1 MANNPVVNSI
11 TFTGSVAGQASLQ
24 AQGIAGNLTFLLP
37 NIPPIVGQVLTA
49 TAING
54 NSVFFGFSSPGSDEI
69 STGQLSSVEGNGTK
83 VQLTNGGVAPS
94 AVTVQL
100 GSAGSLAILAYS
112 GVTSS

>member
-11 TFTGSVAGQASLQ
+11 TFKGSVAGQASLQ

-37 NIPPIVGQVLTA
+37 NIPPIVNQGLIA

-54 NSVFFGFSSPGSDEI
+54 NNVFLGWASANASITVGD
-69 STGQLSSVEGNGTK
+69 LDADSVEGTGTK
-83 VQLTNGGVAPS
+83 IQLTNGGVAPS

-100 GSAGSLAILAYS
+100 GSAGSLAIL
-112 GVTSS
+112 